1 MGIPYVDR
9 YLELVD
15 NVLQYWYMIRRGGKG
30 GGGRD
35 GKKRKRGTHFS
46 YISVS
51 FFVYRAKMKGP
62 LILSRTVKKKQKKI
76 RGT

>member
-30 GGGRD
+30 GGGE
-35 GKKRKRGTHFS
+35 GW
-46 YISVS
+46 
-51 FFVYRAKMKGP
+51 
-62 LILSRTVKKKQKKI
+62 KKKEK
-76 RGT
+76 RDSL

>member
-1 MGIPYVDR
+1 M
-9 YLELVD
+9 EE
-15 NVLQYWYMIRRGGKG
+15 
-30 GGGRD
+30 
-35 GKKRKRGTHFS
+35 KKRKRGTHFS

-62 LILSRTVKKKQKKI
+62 PILSRAVEKKQKKI